1 MLSARRSIG
10 NMRATFATQQHAAM
24 PSSSRSLVSAVLL
37 SRSQFD
43 KETVKDLQREL
54 AERGLSTRGKKTA
67 LVDRLL
73 ESVSRGPVGSAVS
86 SASASATA
94 SASASSA
101 SSFSTSSKADAAS
114 KRDAVA
120 VVETA
125 TSGDPIDP
133 TDPDGD
139 GKPLVT
145 GEVPVFTPAPVTP
158 DAPLPTAGESPEA
171 TGQVTASPGVVV
183 DQSEVDRV
191 EQAAEQAPGGAID
204 MPTTVFLPETGDEA
218 RQAAMLI
225 PRLPDD
231 YRMPDDYSACD
242 GSLARFWL
250 SAHPTRR
257 SLCADILL

>member
-1 MLSARRSIG
+1 MLSARRSLG

-43 KETVKDLQREL
+43 KKTVKDLQREL

-73 ESVSRGPVGSAVS
+73 ESVSRGTVGSAIS
-86 SASASATA
+86 SA

-101 SSFSTSSKADAAS
+101 SSFSTSSKAGAAS
-114 KRDAVA
+114 KREAIA

-145 GEVPVFTPAPVTP
+145 GEVPVFKPSPVTP

-171 TGQVTASPGVVV
+171 TGQVTASPGIVV

-191 EQAAEQAPGGAID
+191 EQAAEQAPGGTID
-204 MPTTVFLPETGDEA
+204 MPTTVFLPETGSEA
-218 RQAAMLI
+218 SQAAALI

-231 YRMPDDYSACD
+231 YRMPDDYSAC
-242 GSLARFWL
+242 GRIRG
-250 SAHPTRR
+250 H
-257 SLCADILL
+257 